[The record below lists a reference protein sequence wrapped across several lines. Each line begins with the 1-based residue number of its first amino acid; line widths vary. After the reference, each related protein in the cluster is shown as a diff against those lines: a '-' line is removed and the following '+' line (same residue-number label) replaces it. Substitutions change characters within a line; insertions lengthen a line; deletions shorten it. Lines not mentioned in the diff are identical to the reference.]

1 MIPSVKTMTA
11 TEFFGKP
18 SARQKW
24 KPGQVILVTTDGRP
38 DLEIRKLG
46 SKRGTARGCVKGLPL
61 SGGVGVPLGDEG
73 WQ

>member
-1 MIPSVKTMTA
+1 MKTMTA
-11 TEFFGKP
+11 TKFFGKP

-24 KPGQVILVTTDGRP
+24 KDGQVILVTTEGKP

-46 SKRGTARGCVKGLPL
+46 SKRNTARGCVKEIPL
-61 SGGVGVPLGDEG
+61 AGGVGVPLGGEG